1 MNVRR
6 QLEVVNRRVKNVVV
20 RGVVQLSDPSK
31 LMQTLQVTLLKDE
44 VKDNVNHV
52 EAHGFTS
59 RPKQGAEAVLLCP
72 GGNRS
77 SAFAIMVSDRRFRV
91 KDLGEGEVAMYD
103 DANNLIHFKQNK
115 TIAVKSDTSVDFD
128 VPDITTTGNISS
140 TGNIHAGGNISAGG
154 NLSADG
160 DVSDGTGS
168 MQDMRDI
175 FNSHGH
181 PDGVVTPQM

>member
-6 QLEVVNRRVKNVVV
+6 QLAVVNRRVKNIVV

-115 TIAVKSDTSVDFD
+115 TIAIKSDTSVD
-128 VPDITTTGNISS
+128 VTAPNVTMS
-140 TGNIHAGGNISAGG
+140 G
-154 NLSADG
+154 NLIVGGDIISDG
-160 DVSDGTGS
+160 DVIDAKGS
-168 MQDMRDI
+168 MQEMRDT
-175 FNSHGH
+175 FNSHPH
-181 PDGVVTPQM
+181 PYTDEGSPATTGATTTPMN